1 MSKADQTVMDT
12 RTNIETKI
20 DGSVENAIDYVFKA
34 MDTAGV
40 GSSPVKNRHE
50 AYGIAAEHLTAING
64 SCKRIKGDVD
74 KLLQTLPDPN
84 YPAVEATSAIVNSLV
99 AGAAILVKAAAV
111 MKKTLNDLYEEEYYD
126 TDEDVLPLEQA
137 ADGGFDE
144 AENIED
150 EGEN

>member
-1 MSKADQTVMDT
+1 MSEVDQAEMDT

-20 DGSVENAIDYVFKA
+20 DDAVGNAIDYVFKA
-34 MDTAGV
+34 MDTDGV

-64 SCKRIKGDVD
+64 SCKRSKGDVD
-74 KLLQTLPDPN
+74 KLLQTLPDHN
-84 YPAVEATSAIVNSLV
+84 YPALEETSAIVNSMT

>member
-1 MSKADQTVMDT
+1 MSEVDQAEMDT

-20 DGSVENAIDYVFKA
+20 DDAVGNAIDYVFKA

-40 GSSPVKNRHE
+40 GNPVRNRHE

-84 YPAVEATSAIVNSLV
+84 YPALEATSAIVNSMT

-126 TDEDVLPLEQA
+126 TDEDVLPLKQA
-137 ADGGFDE
+137 EDGGFDE

>member
-1 MSKADQTVMDT
+1 MSEADQTEMDT

-20 DGSVENAIDYVFKA
+20 DDAVGNAIDYVFKA

-40 GSSPVKNRHE
+40 GINPVRNRHE

-64 SCKRIKGDVD
+64 SCKRIKGDMD

-84 YPAVEATSAIVNSLV
+84 YPALEATSAIVNSMT